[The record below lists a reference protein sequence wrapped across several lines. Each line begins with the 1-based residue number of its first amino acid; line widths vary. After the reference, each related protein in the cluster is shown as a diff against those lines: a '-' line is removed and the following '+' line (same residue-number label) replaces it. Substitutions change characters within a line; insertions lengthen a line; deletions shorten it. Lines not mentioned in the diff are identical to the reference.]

1 MPGCR
6 GLTTIPKLGSSTGLI
21 PMGSVASGLGHLG
34 RSVRLEAAPGLPLKV
49 STRTDF
55 LTDSYLLSFVQQ
67 DES

>member
-6 GLTTIPKLGSSTGLI
+6 GLTTIPKLGSSTGLT
-21 PMGSVASGLGHLG
+21 PVGSVAKELDHLD

-49 STRTDF
+49 STRTNF

-67 DES
+67 DDN